1 MKKNWLK
8 ILSLLLCFILCFGLL
23 SGCGSSKEHTE
34 EGAAKDEVVIA
45 TDTDLKSLDPM
56 KDWNS
61 SCYYI
66 YWTVYNRLIS
76 YNEETGEFEPELAE
90 SWEMSDDGMVYTFHL
105 REGVKWHDGTDFTAD
120 DVKYSVERGIETG
133 SGIYPSVSEAVVI
146 DPYTIEIHM
155 QEPNSLLMDKQW
167 NGDACIIKKDSGD
180 DVAQNVIGTG
190 PYKLKEWVTGDHL
203 TIEAN
208 PDYWGE
214 QPKMKT
220 IKFVTMPEA
229 NTRLISV
236 QAGDVDVAS
245 IPAANVK
252 QASTDENI
260 TVLSKE
266 STQTN
271 YIGLNVNYEPF
282 KNKQVRQAIA
292 YALDKESLIEAQ
304 LEGYGS
310 VVNTMV
316 PPMISGHDD
325 SIMGYEYNPDKAK
338 ELLAEAG
345 YADGFEVELSSVA
358 GKHDLATQVI
368 QSNLNDI
375 GIKVTLKPM
384 DSTAFTEYQNANNAQ
399 MFIGY
404 RSSSNADFYVKIM
417 HSDNIEQGRN
427 AIGYSDPEMDALLDE
442 SYIATGDERNEIY
455 SEIQKKMNEEAVVI
469 PLYTSTVFAIT
480 QKDLKGVELL
490 STSGI
495 DFSNMYY

>member
-1 MKKNWLK
+1 MKKFK
-8 ILSLLLCFILCFGLL
+8 AVGCILLCFILCFGMLA
-23 SGCGSSKEHTE
+23 GCGSSDEPE
-34 EGAAKDEVVIA
+34 AEGGAKDEVVIA

-56 KDWNS
+56 KDWGS

-66 YWTVYNRLIS
+66 YWTCYNRLVS

-90 SWEMSDDGMVYTFHL
+90 KWEMSDDGMVYTFYL
-105 REGVKWHDGTDFTAD
+105 REGVKWHDGSDFTAD

-133 SGIYPSVSEAVVI
+133 SGIYPSVSHATVI

-155 QEPNSLLMDKQW
+155 LEPNSLLMDKQW
-167 NGDACIIKKDSGD
+167 NGDACIIKKDIGD
-180 DVAQNVIGTG
+180 DAAQNIIGTG

-214 QPKMKT
+214 QPKIKT

-236 QAGDVDVAS
+236 QAGDVDAAP
-245 IPAANVK
+245 ITAANVK
-252 QASTDENI
+252 QASSDENL

-266 STQTN
+266 STQNN

-282 KNKQVRQAIA
+282 SNKLVRQAIA
-292 YALDKESLIEAQ
+292 YAIDKESLIEAQ
-304 LEGYGS
+304 LEGYGTVS
-310 VVNTMV
+310 NTMV
-316 PPMISGHDD
+316 PSMISGYDD
-325 SIMGYEYNPDKAK
+325 SIEGYTYDPDKAK

-345 YADGFEVELSSVA
+345 YADGFEVELSSAA
-358 GKHDLATQVI
+358 GKHDLAVQVI
-368 QSNLNDI
+368 QANLNDI

-417 HSDNIEQGRN
+417 HSNNIEQGRN
-427 AIGYSDPEMDALLDE
+427 AVGYSDPEMDALLDE
-442 SYIATGDERNEIY
+442 SYIATGDARNEIY
-455 SEIQKKMNEEAVVI
+455 SEIQAKMNDEAVVI
-469 PLYTSTVFAIT
+469 PLYTSTVFAVT
-480 QKDLKGVELL
+480 QKDLKGVNLL

-495 DFSNMYY
+495 DFSEMYY